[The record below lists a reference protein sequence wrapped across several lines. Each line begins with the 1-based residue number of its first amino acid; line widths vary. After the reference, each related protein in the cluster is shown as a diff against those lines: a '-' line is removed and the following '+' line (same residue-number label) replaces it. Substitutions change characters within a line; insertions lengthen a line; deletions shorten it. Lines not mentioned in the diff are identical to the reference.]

1 MKEIY
6 SHLQF
11 LHMRE
16 YYQSTIVFSIKR
28 TLLTIFSKIEKRYLS
43 NKIKQNK
50 IKFSLIERILHHF
63 TNKINNL

>member
-1 MKEIY
+1 
-6 SHLQF
+6 
-11 LHMRE
+11 MRE

-50 IKFSLIERILHHF
+50 IKQNKIKQNKIKFSLIERILHHF
-63 TNKINNL
+63 TTK